1 MNLVL
6 VGVNH
11 KTASVELREKLC
23 GLFPEPAQAYRRL
36 KALPDLSEVLYYNTC
51 NRVEVLAVARDAE
64 AGCRQLKE
72 FFTASPGVAPGELE
86 QSLYAFRDEEAVRHL
101 FRVAASLDALVV
113 GEPQILG
120 QVKAAYRQGT
130 EHDATGAILNRLLH
144 KTFSVAKRVR
154 TETGIG
160 DHAVSVSYAAVSLGK
175 KIFGELTGK
184 AALLIGA
191 GEMGELALEHLRR
204 QGVAHIVIAN
214 RTLSRAVRLAERF
227 GGQAVSLEE
236 LPEQLLG
243 SDIIISSTG
252 AGQFLLTQEQVKAA
266 MRRRRQAILFL
277 IDIAV
282 PRDLDPRINDL
293 ENVYLYNIDDL
304 KEVVEA
310 NVARRQEAAAQAER
324 LVAAETLKF
333 MEWLKTL
340 GVFPTI
346 VALQE
351 KARAICQQEMK
362 KTLGH
367 LGPLTPEQTQALE
380 VLTRSVANKLLHD
393 PIIFLKRNHHS
404 RRAAME
410 VNLVRRLFNLDPD
423 QEEAAVELQGKGD

>member
-6 VGVNH
+6 VGLNH
-11 KTASVELREKLC
+11 KTAPVELREKLC
-23 GLFPEPAQAYRRL
+23 SLFPAADAAYARL
-36 KALPDLSEVLYYNTC
+36 KALPALTEVVYYNTC
-51 NRVEVLAVARDAE
+51 NRVEVLAVAQAVE
-64 AGCRQLKE
+64 AGIQQLRD
-72 FFTASPGVAPGELE
+72 FFAAHPQVEAGELDRC
-86 QSLYAFRDEEAVRHL
+86 LYVFQDEGAVRHL
-101 FRVAASLDALVV
+101 FRVAASLDAMVV

-130 EHDATGAILNRLLH
+130 ECEATGAILNRLFH
-144 KTFSVAKRVR
+144 KTFSVAKKVR
-154 TETGIG
+154 TETGLG

-184 AALLIGA
+184 SALLIGA
-191 GEMGELALEHLRR
+191 GEMGELALEHLRG
-204 QGVAHIVIAN
+204 QGVAAIIIAN

-227 GGQAVSLEE
+227 GGRAVSLEE
-236 LPEQLLG
+236 VPEQLLHC
-243 SDIIISSTG
+243 DIIISSTG
-252 AGQFLLTQEQVKAA
+252 ADQIILTQEQVKIA
-266 MRRRRQAILFL
+266 MRRRKQRPLFL

-293 ENVYLYNIDDL
+293 DNVYLYNIDDL
-304 KEVVEA
+304 REVVET
-310 NVARRQEAAAQAER
+310 NVARRQEAAVQAER
-324 LVAAETLKF
+324 LVAAEALKF

-346 VALQE
+346 AALQE
-351 KARAICQQEMK
+351 KAQAICQQEVK
-362 KTLGH
+362 KTLAH
-367 LGPLTPEQTQALE
+367 LGPLTPEQIQALE

-404 RRAAME
+404 RRAAVE

-423 QEEAAVELQGKGD
+423 PEEAAPESQAGAD